1 MHKQKV
7 TTKLGSRKSI
17 FPKVTKMGS
26 IFGHKIDYYG
36 VGVLRGQRHIPVRS
50 NFNPSKGWFSYA
62 AKLKCLWHSRRYCL
76 RYYSDIWED
85 NAAGRKKHRRS
96 WAPSC
101 LRSRTRVNFAGM
113 TAVKTCDGFCCR
125 RLVFSYRNGIADSTG
140 RRVGVISQ
148 VAPRH
153 MRTGL
158 NARSPLPPPH
168 LQEKVSQRQVRR
180 QLRRWLCIKF
190 VSLFWEDRRGLD
202 TTNTVLKYNENW
214 IWIVCYFPHLEQQCY
229 LGFVACSNRERTCG
243 LSLLGEYRKG
253 IHLLRNLCC
262 RGLRHQIWRILWPR
276 SSLLPIKEHM

>member
-101 LRSRTRVNFAGM
+101 LRSRTRVQNFTGM

-158 NARSPLPPPH
+158 NARSPPPPPREGFPASGETPVTEVA
-168 LQEKVSQRQVRR
+168 LYQVCELVLGRPTGAWHNKHSIKIRR
-180 QLRRWLCIKF
+180 ELNLDRL
-190 VSLFWEDRRGLD
+190 LFPSPG
-202 TTNTVLKYNENW
+202 TTMLSW
-214 IWIVCYFPHLEQQCY
+214 F
-229 LGFVACSNRERTCG
+229 CG
-243 LSLLGEYRKG
+243 V
-253 IHLLRNLCC
+253 
-262 RGLRHQIWRILWPR
+262 
-276 SSLLPIKEHM
+276 